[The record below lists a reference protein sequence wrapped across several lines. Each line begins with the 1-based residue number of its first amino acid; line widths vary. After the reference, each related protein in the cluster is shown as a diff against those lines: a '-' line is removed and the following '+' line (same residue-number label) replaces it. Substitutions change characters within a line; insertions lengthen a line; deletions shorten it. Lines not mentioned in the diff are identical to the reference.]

1 MFTRLLHRIAAPL
14 RADAAAWP
22 GQCLICHAWPTTTLC
37 GDCVARFAPAQARC
51 TTCALPVPP
60 GVTVCGQ
67 CLRKPPPM
75 AQCLAAVDY
84 RWPWSMCVARW
95 KFEGDVGLT
104 RPLATLLQSTPGVRA
119 ALDAADLVLPMP
131 MSEQRLAERG
141 HNPALLLARRLA
153 PRTTRAGLLL
163 RPHGRA
169 LSVGAA
175 QLRFVLLAHGLFYLA
190 KAGSAA
196 APDAFVNL
204 ASFRGAVILVS
215 LVEGVMAIM
224 LLAMSMTGTER
235 HRREERIA
243 QIAARDPLTALDN
256 RRALYLRAPELLR
269 QSSPASPGAL
279 LLIDIDHFKQV
290 NDLHGH
296 DAGDRLLVTL
306 SDLIRG
312 LLPHDA
318 LAARLGGDEFVILLR
333 CVSGADAQAL
343 GQNLRESFAQQAR
356 AMFAT
361 PEPVSLSIGATL
373 FDQPETELSHWLKR
387 ADEALYASK
396 RKGRNR
402 MELAP
407 LPLGR
412 PQ

>member
-1 MFTRLLHRIAAPL
+1 MALDPFTLLVLTTAMAAASALYLAAEWSSVRERSLLLWSAGFGIITVGCMLALLRSSGHVLFGIWLPNGLLVAAHWLFLAGVAGFTRTRLPRAWWLLAVLWLAMLLLPDGPWWSKAMLGVQSLLIAITTLSAAMLL
-14 RADAAAWP
+14 RA
-22 GQCLICHAWPTTTLC
+22 
-37 GDCVARFAPAQARC
+37 
-51 TTCALPVPP
+51 
-60 GVTVCGQ
+60 
-67 CLRKPPPM
+67 
-75 AQCLAAVDY
+75 
-84 RWPWSMCVARW
+84 
-95 KFEGDVGLT
+95 
-104 RPLATLLQSTPGVRA
+104 
-119 ALDAADLVLPMP
+119 
-131 MSEQRLAERG
+131 
-141 HNPALLLARRLA
+141 
-153 PRTTRAGLLL
+153 
-163 RPHGRA
+163 HGGA

-190 KAGSAA
+190 KAGSIVTL
-196 APDAFVNL
+196 DALVNL

-256 RRALYLRAPELLR
+256 RRALYLRAPQLLR
-269 QSSPASPGAL
+269 QASPASPGAL

-290 NDLHGH
+290 NDLYGH
-296 DAGDRLLVTL
+296 DAGDRLLVAL

-312 LLPHDA
+312 ALPHGA

-333 CVSGADAQAL
+333 SACGEAVHAL
-343 GQNLRESFAQQAR
+343 GQQLREAFAQQAR
-356 AMFAT
+356 TMFAT

-373 FDQPETELSHWLKR
+373 FDQPKAELSHWLKR

-396 RKGRNR
+396 RKGRDQ

-407 LPLGR
+407 GAPQGPL
-412 PQ
+412 

>member
-1 MFTRLLHRIAAPL
+1 MVLDPFTLLVLSAAMAAASALYLAAEWSSARERSLLLWSAGFAIIAVGSVLALLRSSGYELFGIWFANGLLIAAHWLFLAGVAGFMRVRLP
-14 RADAAAWP
+14 
-22 GQCLICHAWPTTTLC
+22 HAWWLLAVVWLAMLFLPDGPWWSKAMLGIQSLLIAVTTL
-37 GDCVARFAPAQARC
+37 
-51 TTCALPVPP
+51 
-60 GVTVCGQ
+60 
-67 CLRKPPPM
+67 
-75 AQCLAAVDY
+75 
-84 RWPWSMCVARW
+84 
-95 KFEGDVGLT
+95 
-104 RPLATLLQSTPGVRA
+104 
-119 ALDAADLVLPMP
+119 
-131 MSEQRLAERG
+131 
-141 HNPALLLARRLA
+141 
-153 PRTTRAGLLL
+153 RAGLLL
-163 RPHGRA
+163 RPHGGA

-190 KAGSAA
+190 KAGSTV
-196 APDAFVNL
+196 APDTFVNL

-256 RRALYLRAPELLR
+256 RRALYLRAPELLG
-269 QSSPASPGAL
+269 QASPASPGAL

-312 LLPHDA
+312 ALPQGA

-333 CVSGADAQAL
+333 SVSGAAAQAL
-343 GQNLRESFAQQAR
+343 GQDLRESFAQHAR

-396 RKGRNR
+396 RKGRDR

-407 LPLGR
+407 FSPGW

>member
-1 MFTRLLHRIAAPL
+1 MALDPFTLLVLSAAMAAASALYLAAEWSSVRERSLLLWSTGFTIIAVGSVLALLRSSGYVLFGIWFPNGLLIVAHWLFLAGVAGFTRTR
-14 RADAAAWP
+14 
-22 GQCLICHAWPTTTLC
+22 
-37 GDCVARFAPAQARC
+37 
-51 TTCALPVPP
+51 LPR
-60 GVTVCGQ
+60 T
-67 CLRKPPPM
+67 
-75 AQCLAAVDY
+75 
-84 RWPWSMCVARW
+84 WW
-95 KFEGDVGLT
+95 
-104 RPLATLLQSTPGVRA
+104 
-119 ALDAADLVLPMP
+119 
-131 MSEQRLAERG
+131 
-141 HNPALLLARRLA
+141 LLAVVWLA
-153 PRTTRAGLLL
+153 MLFLPDGPWWSKTMLGIQSLLIAVITLRAGLLL
-163 RPHGRA
+163 RPHGAA

-190 KAGSAA
+190 KAGSAV

-204 ASFRGAVILVS
+204 ASFRGVVILVS

-269 QSSPASPGAL
+269 QASPASPGAL

-312 LLPHDA
+312 LLPHGA

-333 CVSGADAQAL
+333 SVSGAAAQAL

-361 PEPVSLSIGATL
+361 PEPVSLSIGAIL

-396 RKGRNR
+396 RKGRDR

-407 LPLGR
+407 LPPGR
-412 PQ
+412 SQ

>member
-1 MFTRLLHRIAAPL
+1 MVLDPFTLLVLSAAMAAASALYLAAEWSSVRERSLLLWSAGFAIIAVGSVLALLRSSGYVLFGIWFPNGLLIAAHWLFLAGVAGFTRARLP
-14 RADAAAWP
+14 RAW
-22 GQCLICHAWPTTTLC
+22 W
-37 GDCVARFAPAQARC
+37 
-51 TTCALPVPP
+51 
-60 GVTVCGQ
+60 
-67 CLRKPPPM
+67 
-75 AQCLAAVDY
+75 
-84 RWPWSMCVARW
+84 
-95 KFEGDVGLT
+95 
-104 RPLATLLQSTPGVRA
+104 
-119 ALDAADLVLPMP
+119 
-131 MSEQRLAERG
+131 
-141 HNPALLLARRLA
+141 LLAVVWLA
-153 PRTTRAGLLL
+153 MLFLPDGPWWSKTMLGIQSLLIAVITLRAGLLL
-163 RPHGRA
+163 RPHGAA

-190 KAGSAA
+190 KAVSTV

-269 QSSPASPGAL
+269 QASPASPGAL

-312 LLPHDA
+312 SLPHGA

-333 CVSGADAQAL
+333 SVSGAAAQAL
-343 GQNLRESFAQQAR
+343 GQNLRESFAEQAR

-396 RKGRNR
+396 RKGRDR

-407 LPLGR
+407 LAPGR

>member
-1 MFTRLLHRIAAPL
+1 MVLDPFTLLVLTAAMAAASALYLASEWGSVRERSLLLWSGGFAIIAVGCVLALLRSSGHVLLGIWFPNGLLISAHWLFLAGVAAFMHTRL
-14 RADAAAWP
+14 
-22 GQCLICHAWPTTTLC
+22 
-37 GDCVARFAPAQARC
+37 
-51 TTCALPVPP
+51 
-60 GVTVCGQ
+60 
-67 CLRKPPPM
+67 
-75 AQCLAAVDY
+75 
-84 RWPWSMCVARW
+84 
-95 KFEGDVGLT
+95 
-104 RPLATLLQSTPGVRA
+104 
-119 ALDAADLVLPMP
+119 
-131 MSEQRLAERG
+131 
-141 HNPALLLARRLA
+141 
-153 PRTTRAGLLL
+153 PRTWWLVAVVWLAMLFLPSGPWWSRAMLGIQSLLIAVISLRAGLLL
-163 RPHGRA
+163 RPQGGT
-169 LSVGAA
+169 LGVGAA

-190 KAGSAA
+190 KAVSTVAL
-196 APDAFVNL
+196 DTFINL
-204 ASFRGAVILVS
+204 TNFHGTVILVS

-269 QSSPASPGAL
+269 QASPASPGAL

-296 DAGDRLLVTL
+296 DAGDRLLVAL

-312 LLPHDA
+312 SLPHGA
-318 LAARLGGDEFVILLR
+318 LAARLGGDEFVNLLR
-333 CVSGADAQAL
+333 SVSGTVAQAL

-361 PEPVSLSIGATL
+361 PEPVSLSIGAAL
-373 FDQPETELSHWLKR
+373 FEQSEAELSHWLKR

-396 RKGRNR
+396 RKGRDR

-407 LPLGR
+407 PPPGR

>member
-1 MFTRLLHRIAAPL
+1 MVLDPFTLLVLSAAMAAASALYLAAEWSSVRERSLLLWSAGFAIIAVGSVLALLRSSGYVLFGIWFPNGLLIAAHWLFLAGVAGFTRTR
-14 RADAAAWP
+14 
-22 GQCLICHAWPTTTLC
+22 
-37 GDCVARFAPAQARC
+37 
-51 TTCALPVPP
+51 LPR
-60 GVTVCGQ
+60 T
-67 CLRKPPPM
+67 
-75 AQCLAAVDY
+75 
-84 RWPWSMCVARW
+84 WW
-95 KFEGDVGLT
+95 
-104 RPLATLLQSTPGVRA
+104 
-119 ALDAADLVLPMP
+119 
-131 MSEQRLAERG
+131 
-141 HNPALLLARRLA
+141 LLAVVWLA
-153 PRTTRAGLLL
+153 MLFLPDGPWWSKTMLGIQSLMIAVITLRAGLLL
-163 RPHGRA
+163 RPHGAA

-190 KAGSAA
+190 KAGSAV

-269 QSSPASPGAL
+269 QASPASPGAL

-312 LLPHDA
+312 LLPHGA
-318 LAARLGGDEFVILLR
+318 QAARLGGDEFVILLR
-333 CVSGADAQAL
+333 SVSGAVAQEL
-343 GQNLRESFAQQAR
+343 GQNLRESFAQHAR

-396 RKGRNR
+396 RKGRDR

-407 LPLGR
+407 LPPGR
-412 PQ
+412 SQ

>member
-1 MFTRLLHRIAAPL
+1 MVLDPFTLLVLSAAMAAASALYLAAEWSSVRERSLLLWSAGFAIIAVGSVLALLRSSGYVLFGIWFPNGLLIAAHWLFLAGVAGFTRTR
-14 RADAAAWP
+14 
-22 GQCLICHAWPTTTLC
+22 
-37 GDCVARFAPAQARC
+37 
-51 TTCALPVPP
+51 LPR
-60 GVTVCGQ
+60 T
-67 CLRKPPPM
+67 
-75 AQCLAAVDY
+75 
-84 RWPWSMCVARW
+84 WW
-95 KFEGDVGLT
+95 
-104 RPLATLLQSTPGVRA
+104 
-119 ALDAADLVLPMP
+119 
-131 MSEQRLAERG
+131 
-141 HNPALLLARRLA
+141 LLAVVWLA
-153 PRTTRAGLLL
+153 MLFLPDGPWWSKTMLGIQSLMIAVITLRAGLLL
-163 RPHGRA
+163 RPHGAA

-190 KAGSAA
+190 KASSTV

-269 QSSPASPGAL
+269 QASPASPGAL

-312 LLPHDA
+312 SLPHGA

-333 CVSGADAQAL
+333 SVSGAAAQAL

-373 FDQPETELSHWLKR
+373 FDQPENELSHWLKR

-396 RKGRNR
+396 RKGRDR
-402 MELAP
+402 MELTP
-407 LPLGR
+407 LPPGR